1 MLKKSFI
8 LLTVALL
15 VMGILSGCSST
26 TDNTEVIT
34 EKGYPVTVKDD
45 TGHEVTIESEPTRII
60 SLMPSITETLFALG
74 LEDKVIGVTKFD
86 NYPENVQEKV
96 EYVFQDGLKPNVE
109 QIVNLQPDLILLGS
123 LNEELAS
130 QLNDLNIPV
139 VTLKPQNLDAV
150 YQSIETLGI
159 ITNTQEKADEV
170 VQAMKEKEASII
182 KKVTTLDENE
192 KVRVWVEVS
201 PDLWTAGKGTFMDEL
216 ITKAGGINI
225 VDQDG
230 WIQYTEEKILD
241 ANPQVILT
249 TYSYYVPNPSE
260 TILNREGWQ
269 DVEAV
274 QTKHIVDLDSDLVTR
289 TGPRIVDGF
298 EEIAKALYPDLFK

>member
-15 VMGILSGCSST
+15 VIGILSGCSST

-74 LEDKVIGVTKFD
+74 LEDKVIGVTAFD

-123 LNEELAS
+123 LNEDLAS

-139 VTLKPQNLDAV
+139 VTLNPQNLDAV

-159 ITNTQEKADEV
+159 ITNTQEKADEM

-182 KKVTTLDENE
+182 KKVATLDENE

-201 PDLWTAGKGTFMDEL
+201 IDLWTAGKGTFMDEL

-230 WIQYTEEKILD
+230 WIQYNEEKILD